1 MAATIAGFNRYR
13 NPQFS
18 GKSSLNSVDQL
29 QRLSEQNGY
38 NTA

>member
-1 MAATIAGFNRYR
+1 MAATIAGFNRCK

-18 GKSSLNSVDQL
+18 GESSLNSVDQL

-38 NTA
+38 KSA